1 LQPIAAIHFPAS
13 SGFPQFNE
21 DHRYAAVPLELK
33 RLRAWLPFRIEAS
46 RNSGKKKKVPYQV
59 ADRKANFTNPGAWM
73 TFDAALLMM
82 GRGGYDGIGI
92 VLDRSFGLVGYD
104 ADACI
109 NDGIISDTARNHIA
123 VLNSYTETSV
133 SGTGIHVLVRG
144 ELPPGRRMRDGFEM
158 YSDRRFFVVTGRH
171 VAGTPKRIERR
182 QAETEAVHA
191 AIFGSGLA
199 RKHET
204 SVPKSVTQFAP
215 ITQVRGGTEKPREWS
230 GSRSDDTVRRLIL
243 RDSVA
248 ARYYNCGADKRNP
261 SEADFAL
268 GCKLAFY
275 SGGNLPQMRRLF
287 VESAL
292 GKRAK
297 CLSRRGNIDYLQH
310 TLERCLQAQTV
321 FYGPRPC
328 RRKPARPV
336 GRPLSETTKAVLELY
351 RSNLSLRPIEIAN
364 SLKVKPATVRQI
376 LSRYGGKPELESGSD
391 AIPKDPSDNAGQW
404 TRRDRSEPHSGSQDL
419 VLDCIGRHPSWVMFR
434 TLLKET
440 SVREDAL
447 GALLQALQVQ
457 GLIDADGRG
466 RYRGHRERKP
476 RVLKPC
482 RSKAFPR
489 SRSTNRERS
498 SITRSELIKRGW
510 PAEMIETRLSHK
522 GVDYK
527 EKYLLNPW
535 RRRLVKTRLYSVSR
549 IKVHEVRPD
558 FERERALILSR
569 RPPNVNLNTPT
580 GETREGT
587 EQRLLHI
594 KVVLFLA
601 TMEMYEHG
609 YDDHP

>member
-1 LQPIAAIHFPAS
+1 LGHTATLPIPGS
-13 SGFPQFNE
+13 RQFTQLSE
-21 DHRYAAVPLELK
+21 DARYAAVPLELK
-33 RLRAWLPFRIEAS
+33 LLPAWLVFRIEAKEG
-46 RNSGKKKKVPYQV
+46 GKPKKVPCNI
-59 ADRKANFTNPGAWM
+59 AGRKADFTNDSEWM
-73 TFDAALLMM
+73 PFETALQMM
-82 GRGGYDGIGI
+82 RRGGYDGVGI
-92 VLDRSFGLVGYD
+92 ALDKRFGLVGYD
-104 ADACI
+104 ADSCI
-109 NDGIISDTARNHIA
+109 VDGALSEEARQHVA
-123 VLNSYTETSV
+123 TLNSYTEVSL
-133 SGTGIHVLVRG
+133 SGTGIHVLARG
-144 ELPPGRRMRDGFEM
+144 DLPREGRKRNGFEM
-158 YSDRRFFVVTGRH
+158 YCHGRFFVVTGRH
-171 VAGTPKRIERR
+171 VRGTPNRIEHR
-182 QAETEAVHA
+182 QPQIDTVHA
-191 AIFGSGLA
+191 AIFGQRYPERASI
-199 RKHET
+199 R
-204 SVPKSVTQFAP
+204 SPRNVTQFAP

-549 IKVHEVRPD
+549 IKAHEVRPD